1 MCLLRSERWL
11 QVQVS
16 LIVGVDKGK
25 FDSSWYF
32 SITNQSNFL
41 SFDLE
46 LSLKITWRSSTT
58 LQLNINVQYATRYF
72 RLQQVSLHQSL
83 KFHDANSIFYHK
95 VLAEHKLQHCKVI
108 SGKCFHCSESI
119 NDVNDFKQHIQSHNV
134 KNKSTLELPLH
145 CICCHQL
152 LSSDFEMNL
161 HAK

>member
-1 MCLLRSERWL
+1 MKIQHNIAAKHKC
-11 QVQVS
+11 
-16 LIVGVDKGK
+16 
-25 FDSSWYF
+25 
-32 SITNQSNFL
+32 SICDEILPSPAGRFRAFINISFPYVLNFY
-41 SFDLE
+41 
-46 LSLKITWRSSTT
+46 R
-58 LQLNINVQYATRYF
+58 
-72 RLQQVSLHQSL
+72 
-83 KFHDANSIFYHK
+83 K

-119 NDVNDFKQHIQSHNV
+119 NDVNDFKQHIQNHNM